1 MGQSAGPGDPRHRL
15 SGFDERFDRA
25 CRRRAIV
32 TGHLSGAK
40 FKLALDLGMDD
51 AIVPNPGGVDYPTI
65 LVMDAPRILAY
76 RPATAI
82 AEKFEAIVTL
92 GMANSRMKD
101 LSDAWFLARSM
112 DFDGRDLASALMAT
126 FSHRGTTVPTDTPPA
141 LTAAFSDR
149 PESQRMW
156 RAFVSKSGAAS
167 DAKLD
172 EVVELITMFITPVA
186 VAAVAGPGFS
196 RRWRPGDGWHPP
208 G

>member
-1 MGQSAGPGDPRHRL
+1 
-15 SGFDERFDRA
+15 
-25 CRRRAIV
+25 
-32 TGHLSGAK
+32 
-40 FKLALDLGMDD
+40 
-51 AIVPNPGGVDYPTI
+51 
-65 LVMDAPRILAY
+65 
-76 RPATAI
+76 
-82 AEKFEAIVTL
+82 VTL

-101 LSDAWFLARSM
+101 LYDAWFLARSM

-167 DAKLD
+167 DANLD
-172 EVVELITMFITPVA
+172 EVVELITMFIMPVA
-186 VAAVAGPGFS
+186 VAAVAGQGFS